1 MPTKDTSLDAMGGR
15 GKNMARPKKNEHEKR
30 DQRFNLRL
38 TVEEIEHLR
47 AQAVIAGLP
56 PHEYARLR
64 VTGHVVKPVRQY
76 ADASVVAELNSI
88 GINVN
93 QLTRAV
99 HTDRRFQQH
108 WEAIRDQLQTTL
120 NKVLIRYDP

>member
-1 MPTKDTSLDAMGGR
+1 
-15 GKNMARPKKNEHEKR
+15 MARPKKNEHEKR

-47 AQAVIAGLP
+47 AQAAIAGLP

-64 VTGHVVKPVRQY
+64 VTGHVVKPARQY
-76 ADASVVAELNSI
+76 ADSSVVAELNSI

-93 QLTRAV
+93 QLARAV

-108 WEAIRDQLQTTL
+108 WEAIRDQLQLTL
-120 NKVLIRYDP
+120 NKVLLRYDP